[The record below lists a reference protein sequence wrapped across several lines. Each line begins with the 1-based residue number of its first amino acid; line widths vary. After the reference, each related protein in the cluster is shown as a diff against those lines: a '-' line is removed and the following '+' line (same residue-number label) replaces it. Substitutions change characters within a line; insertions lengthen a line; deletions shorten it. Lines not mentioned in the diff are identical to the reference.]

1 MAEAAG
7 QGDILAPPFGAE
19 TTAPVPVPSRS
30 KEPSVTSPP
39 APGRDRLSSLT
50 GLRFWAALL
59 VVLYHLSR
67 QVGTVPGLS
76 DAVWYGRSGVTFFFV
91 LSGVV
96 LAWTYD
102 GLRVPVRIFLW
113 RRFARI
119 WPLLAFSV
127 AASVAVYALMDRA
140 VSLKAVAANLLLVHA
155 WFPEPVIFK
164 GGNPAAWSLSD
175 EAWFYLVF
183 PPLLAVLAGR
193 RARVWAWTA
202 AGVVCATLI
211 LWPALSGL
219 SPVTRLWALDYLP
232 LTRGLQFVLGVVAG
246 LALKR
251 GWRPPVSLP
260 VAAALV
266 IGWHLAMIPWHHA
279 VPDALWYSP
288 YSASQWLS
296 APIFAALICAAARAD
311 LEGRRTGLG
320 GKWMIR
326 LGHWSFAWYLLHEI
340 VIRAALHHWG
350 QPAPGADTLVF
361 WAGVLLVSQA
371 AAGAAYQWLEHP
383 AERWLRGRVGRR
395 PSDAAAD
402 PVKPGNR
409 QIGAGDRP

>member
-1 MAEAAG
+1 M
-7 QGDILAPPFGAE
+7 
-19 TTAPVPVPSRS
+19 
-30 KEPSVTSPP
+30 TSIP
-39 APGRDRLSSLT
+39 APGRDRLPSLT

-67 QVGTVPGLS
+67 QAGTVPGLS
-76 DAVWYGRSGVTFFFV
+76 EAVWYGRSGVTFFFV
-91 LSGVV
+91 LSGAV

-102 GLRVPVRIFLW
+102 GVRVPVRIFLW
-113 RRFARI
+113 RRFARV
-119 WPLLAFSV
+119 WPLLAFGV

-140 VSLKAVAANLLLVHA
+140 VSAKAVVANLLLVHA
-155 WFPEPVIFK
+155 WFPEPVVFK

-183 PPLLAVLAGR
+183 PVLMALLAGR
-193 RARVWAWTA
+193 GAKVWAWTA
-202 AGVVCATLI
+202 AGAVGAGLV

-219 SPVTRLWALDYLP
+219 PPVTRAWALDYLP
-232 LTRGLQFVLGVVAG
+232 LTRGLQFLLGVVAG

-266 IGWHLAMIPWHHA
+266 VAWHLALIPWHHA

-288 YSASQWLS
+288 YTASQWLS
-296 APIFAALICAAARAD
+296 APVFAALICAAARAD
-311 LEGRRTGLG
+311 LDGRRTGLG
-320 GKWMIR
+320 GPWMIR

-340 VIRAALHHWG
+340 VLRAALFHWG
-350 QPAPGADTLVF
+350 RPAPGAATLLF

-371 AAGAAYQWLEHP
+371 AAGAAYHGLEHP
-383 AERWLRGRVGRR
+383 AERWLRGLAGRPAAPSVRPPAGVGGR
-395 PSDAAAD
+395 
-402 PVKPGNR
+402 
-409 QIGAGDRP
+409 